1 MAYDT
6 IRLRSP
12 FFPVNPALKSPLF
25 ERIKQKCILRQGTDL
40 ESGELLYELHTGELL
55 GSWDARISV
64 QPKTEE
70 WVIDANGRPRL
81 TECLPY
87 IIMEASIHKVLYGQ
101 NIFGGSSDIQHCC
114 KSFVDVLQK
123 VFEVPLPEYTSW
135 QVLKVDVSHVYNLP
149 MPAIKQFFDGL
160 QLLSFPRRTRKASR
174 YEMAAHFPGRTTT
187 IKLYH
192 KGTEFKAHD
201 YARLRSF
208 FKTYYDITHGHNP
221 ENINK
226 ATRKVD
232 ALHRLANNRLRVE
245 VSIHSDKFQYDMGR
259 VPRVHELTDDYL
271 HTVHANEVE
280 RLLRE
285 GKQKMETVRTT
296 QQVMARLNNEYG
308 QQKGMRLYG
317 FWSSM
322 VTLGDEAT
330 KLQYSRPTFFRNRK
344 LLEEAGVSWR
354 GSDVHV
360 VANDTLLPADFVP
373 LPSDSRLCYLPARS
387 RAEFSAN
394 SRLLTMAA

>member
-6 IRLRSP
+6 LRLRSP
-12 FFPVNPALKSPLF
+12 YLLSPWQF
-25 ERIKQKCILRQGTDL
+25 ERIQQKCILRQGTDL
-40 ESGELLYELHTGELL
+40 ESGELLYELHTGELM
-55 GSWDARISV
+55 GSWDSRISV
-64 QPKTEE
+64 QPKREE
-70 WVIDANGRPRL
+70 WVTDTSGRPRL
-81 TECLPY
+81 VDSPPY
-87 IIMEASIHKVLYGQ
+87 IVVEASIHKVLYGQ
-101 NIFGGSSDIQHCC
+101 NIFGGSSDIQHCVAA
-114 KSFVDVLQK
+114 FVDVLQK
-123 VFEVPLPEYTSW
+123 LLEVPLPDYQNW
-135 QVLKVDVSHVYNLP
+135 HVLKVDVSHVYALP
-149 MPAIKQFFDGL
+149 QAAIKQFFDGL

-201 YARLRSF
+201 YPRLRGF
-208 FKTYYDITHGHNP
+208 FKTFYDAQNGVHAD
-221 ENINK
+221 NIQK

-245 VSIHSDKFQYDMGR
+245 VSIHSDKFVYDLGKQ
-259 VPRVHELTDDYL
+259 PRVKDLNDEYL
-271 HTVHANEVE
+271 HEVHAIEVE

-285 GKQKMETVRTT
+285 GKQAMQTVRTT
-296 QQVMARLNNEYG
+296 HQVMARLNALYG

-330 KLQYSRPTFFRNRK
+330 KRQYSRSTFFQNRRD
-344 LLEEAGVSWR
+344 LEQAGVSWR

-360 VANDTLLPADFVP
+360 VANDALLPADFAP
-373 LPSDSRLCYLPARS
+373 LPTDSRLCFLPARS
-387 RAEFSAN
+387 RVEFSAN
-394 SRLLTMAA
+394 SRILSMAA

>member
-12 FFPVNPALKSPLF
+12 FLPFNGAMKSPIF

-55 GSWDARISV
+55 GTWDARISV

-70 WVIDANGRPRL
+70 WVLDVNGRPRL
-81 TECLPY
+81 TDCPPY
-87 IIMEASIHKVLYGQ
+87 LVVEASIHKVLYGQ
-101 NIFGGSSDIQHCC
+101 NIFGGSSDIKFCC
-114 KSFVDVLQK
+114 GAFVDVLQK
-123 VFEVPLPEYTSW
+123 IFEVPLPEYKAW
-135 QVLKVDVSHVYNLP
+135 QVQKVDVSHVYNLP
-149 MPAIKQFFDGL
+149 ITAIKQFFDGL
-160 QLLSFPRRTRKASR
+160 QLLSIPRRTRKASR

-201 YARLRSF
+201 YPRLRSF
-208 FKTYYDITHGHNP
+208 FKNYYDITEGHHP
-221 ENINK
+221 DNIK
-226 ATRKVD
+226 RATRKVD

-245 VSIHSDKFQYDMGR
+245 VSIHADKFQYDLGR
-259 VPRVHELTDDYL
+259 IPRVEELDDEYL
-271 HTVHANEVE
+271 HAVHAKEVE

-285 GKQKMETVRTT
+285 GKQGMEIVRTT

-330 KLQYSRPTFFRNRK
+330 KLQYSKSTFFRNRK
-344 LLEEAGVSWR
+344 LLEDAGVSWR

-360 VANDTLLPADFVP
+360 IVNETALPTDFVP
-373 LPSDSRLCYLPARS
+373 LPSDSRLCKLPARS
-387 RAEFSAN
+387 RGEFSMN
-394 SRLLTMAA
+394 SRLLMAA